1 MSNIPE
7 SEKRF
12 KDILRGKIRKDLKEF
27 IKSDHLLGKKGKD
40 KLSIPIHHIDIPR
53 FRHGKADGGG
63 IGQGEGEEGDIL
75 RERGEEGEGSG
86 RKAGEGAGEHE
97 IELDITLEELAQI
110 LQEELALPNIQP
122 RGKKRIYTEFL
133 RYHGLRRVGPDS
145 LLRFTPSYLKALERQ
160 LASGTYNFE
169 KPIITITHDD
179 KRYRSWQTQSKP
191 ESDAV
196 IVYMMDV
203 SGSMSEEHK
212 TIARK
217 VSFWTDLF
225 LRRQYKGLQ
234 SVYIIHDYEAQE
246 VDEKTFFH
254 TTTSGGTRIASAYD
268 LASRIVEKRFSPV
281 EWNVYCFHYSDGENG
296 GDNAAE
302 LKILRE
308 SLVPQSNMFCY
319 AQIDLL
325 PGWYSSYHSK
335 FGGGSYPEGEFLEDM
350 KEFILENRYE
360 NVAVYQLKGEDD
372 IYNCIKAF
380 LGKGK

>member
-7 SEKRF
+7 SERRF

-27 IKSDHLLGKKGKD
+27 IKSDRLLGKKGKD
-40 KLSIPIHHIDIPR
+40 KLSIPIHHIDIPK
-53 FRHGKADGGG
+53 FKHGKSDSGEGV
-63 IGQGEGEEGDIL
+63 GQGDGDEGDII
-75 RERGEEGEGSG
+75 RKRGEEKGKD
-86 RKAGEGAGEHE
+86 RKAGEHIGEHE

-110 LQEELALPNIQP
+110 LQEELALPNIKP
-122 RGKKRIYTEFL
+122 KGKRMIYTEFL

-160 LASGTYNFE
+160 LASGTYDFE

-179 KRYRSWQTQSKP
+179 KRFRSWQTQSKP

-217 VSFWTDLF
+217 ISFWTDLF
-225 LRRQYKGLQ
+225 LRKQYKGIQ

-281 EWNVYCFHYSDGENG
+281 EWNVYCFHYSDGDNW
-296 GDNAAE
+296 GDNTPE

-308 SLVPQSNMFCY
+308 SLIPQSNLFCY
-319 AQIDLL
+319 AQIDLI
-325 PGWYSSYHSK
+325 PAWYSSYHK
-335 FGGGSYPEGEFLEDM
+335 QFGGGSYPEGRFLQDM
-350 KEFILENRYE
+350 KTFIEANHYE
-360 NVAVYQLKGEDD
+360 NIAVYQLRGDDD
-372 IYNCIKAF
+372 ILSCIKAF